1 MKFSQKIKNIRLS
14 QNMTQ
19 EAFANFLGIGYAS
32 VQKYESGV
40 RKPDFKALRIICKK
54 FPQYTLNL
62 IIDDIGAKHKQVQV
76 KETEKE
82 RTCQK

>member
-1 MKFSQKIKNIRLS
+1 MKFPQKIKNIRVS

-19 EAFANFLGIGYAS
+19 KAFADFLGIGYAS

-40 RKPDFKALRIICKK
+40 RKPDYRALEIICKK

-62 IIDDIGAKHKQVQV
+62 IIDDISVKQIQI
-76 KETEKE
+76 KESKKE
-82 RTCQK
+82 RICHKVK